1 MLVAVQS
8 AMPSAQN
15 LVLLMQLRKSTQ
27 PLAPR
32 MAALLLRIYA
42 LCHHPRDC
50 LDHCFHVS
58 ANDAVH
64 SGLIDPSGKHLSGVN
79 TMLYCD
85 YCCTCILWRHRALI
99 RLHFWQ

>member
-1 MLVAVQS
+1 MVSDAVQS

-42 LCHHPRDC
+42 VAIIPVTAWITVFMSQPCMQTL
-50 LDHCFHVS
+50 LV
-58 ANDAVH
+58 
-64 SGLIDPSGKHLSGVN
+64 
-79 TMLYCD
+79 
-85 YCCTCILWRHRALI
+85 
-99 RLHFWQ
+99 

>member
-1 MLVAVQS
+1 MLITLTFACSPCAIHNIGCFCLFVTHAAYAVQS

-42 LCHHPRDC
+42 VAIIPVTAWITVFMSQPC
-50 LDHCFHVS
+50 
-58 ANDAVH
+58 
-64 SGLIDPSGKHLSGVN
+64 
-79 TMLYCD
+79 MQ
-85 YCCTCILWRHRALI
+85 AL
-99 RLHFWQ
+99 LV